1 MTGASSHENSAEEL
15 ENSLFWNSLE
25 LGALGSDT
33 TPKGPCTRT
42 VYSLDPMYLYTIYGV
57 LCEAKVYVLGYMDI

>member
-42 VYSLDPMYLYTIYGV
+42 VYSLDPMYLYREYCQSIYH
-57 LCEAKVYVLGYMDI
+57 LGTMDP